1 MASITTIE
9 TNQGVNAVNAMI
21 LSVEQEAPKDKKRL
35 TSDTGTQYE
44 VALAPDR
51 KLPQDGD
58 APTIQS
64 SKDTQRSTEPL
75 SSPTKRQVNQ
85 RVVVNWDQE
94 TSRWN
99 VRELHPTP
107 REGKEDEIEVSVPSP
122 KKSGNLSIMSQTQ
135 KCEPSQW
142 STQEREEPHR
152 RSTREPIRRSTKEKT
167 GRFANEQIEST
178 ESEIHLQSTTTY
190 FNWSST

>member
-64 SKDTQRSTEPL
+64 S
-75 SSPTKRQVNQ
+75 
-85 RVVVNWDQE
+85 
-94 TSRWN
+94 
-99 VRELHPTP
+99 
-107 REGKEDEIEVSVPSP
+107 
-122 KKSGNLSIMSQTQ
+122 
-135 KCEPSQW
+135 
-142 STQEREEPHR
+142 
-152 RSTREPIRRSTKEKT
+152 
-167 GRFANEQIEST
+167 
-178 ESEIHLQSTTTY
+178 
-190 FNWSST
+190 